1 MAIVYIGRKWVH
13 NGDKVRGEKTSY
25 LKLILLFL
33 NYHDHITPTLETLHW
48 VQYKI
53 LLYVFK
59 ALKQEAPLYLEELV
73 NIYKP
78 ARSLRSE
85 SNTTLVTP
93 IVRTKRYGER
103 RFDKAAA
110 SLWNDLPNE
119 LRNVQSVNVFKKK
132 LKTHFFRQ
140 AFLSF

>member
-1 MAIVYIGRKWVH
+1 
-13 NGDKVRGEKTSY
+13 
-25 LKLILLFL
+25 
-33 NYHDHITPTLETLHW
+33 
-48 VQYKI
+48 
-53 LLYVFK
+53 LYV
-59 ALKQEAPLYLEELV
+59 EELV

-78 ARSLRSE
+78 ARSFRSE
-85 SNTTLVTP
+85 NNTTLVTP
-93 IVRTKRYGER
+93 IVRTKNYGER

-119 LRNVQSVNVFKKK
+119 LRNVQSVFKKK

>member
-1 MAIVYIGRKWVH
+1 MAIVYIGRKLVH
-13 NGDKVRGEKTSY
+13 NGDKVGGEKILY

-33 NYHDHITPTLETLHW
+33 NYHDRITPTLETLHW
-48 VQYKI
+48 LHYRVQYKV

-85 SNTTLVTP
+85 SNTKLVTP
-93 IVRTKRYGER
+93 IVRTKIYIYFICILPLYNGGNHHRGNSGCVL
-103 RFDKAAA
+103 KAMYNAI
-110 SLWNDLPNE
+110 
-119 LRNVQSVNVFKKK
+119 
-132 LKTHFFRQ
+132 
-140 AFLSF
+140 

>member
-1 MAIVYIGRKWVH
+1 MNWLPIYYR
-13 NGDKVRGEKTSY
+13 
-25 LKLILLFL
+25 
-33 NYHDHITPTLETLHW
+33 
-48 VQYKI
+48 VQYKV

-85 SNTTLVTP
+85 NNTTFVTP
-93 IVRTKRYGER
+93 IVRTKSYRER
-103 RFDKAAA
+103 RFDKVAA

-119 LRNVQSVNVFKKK
+119 LRNVQSVKVFKKK
-132 LKTHFFRQ
+132 LKTHLFRQ

>member
-1 MAIVYIGRKWVH
+1 M
-13 NGDKVRGEKTSY
+13 
-25 LKLILLFL
+25 
-33 NYHDHITPTLETLHW
+33 
-48 VQYKI
+48 
-53 LLYVFK
+53 YV
-59 ALKQEAPLYLEELV
+59 EELV

-78 ARSLRSE
+78 ARSFRSE
-85 SNTTLVTP
+85 NNTTLVTP
-93 IVRTKRYGER
+93 IVRTKNYVER

>member
-1 MAIVYIGRKWVH
+1 MQFFFHVWHPPCYSCDKP
-13 NGDKVRGEKTSY
+13 GDKSVLRKGQGMIAGT
-25 LKLILLFL
+25 
-33 NYHDHITPTLETLHW
+33 TR
-48 VQYKI
+48 V
-53 LLYVFK
+53 V
-59 ALKQEAPLYLEELV
+59 LEELV

-85 SNTTLVTP
+85 SNTTFVTS
-93 IVRTKRYGER
+93 IVRTKSYGER

-140 AFLSF
+140 AFLSFYLKS